1 MRRFLSFSE
10 AVLSE
15 AGVTSQQY
23 QALLVLKVAP
33 QSRIMLRQL
42 AEEMLIQH
50 HGAVQLV
57 DRLVAA
63 GLALRIPSADDKRRV
78 LVGLTDYGERV
89 LNFLAKRHLGAML
102 DNEPLLIEFS
112 RVSAHWLG
120 PGNPGPVRWS
130 RHVANCPNYP
140 IRITDSE
147 MNSRSDTAR
156 FSERAPLRRRPRCV
170 VVRSVTRT
178 TLERRTVGGAFI
190 TGRSSC
196 PAHCWY
202 WTLLPVLWAPCT
214 AFGYSR
220 SSPAA

>member
-1 MRRFLSFSE
+1 MLQMPSGAGSRSRTQVPEIADEEALDPGVFEGLAGVRLAMRRFLSFSE

-102 DNEPLLIEFS
+102 DNEPLLIESLS
-112 RVSAHWLG
+112 RLRAL
-120 PGNPGPVRWS
+120 
-130 RHVANCPNYP
+130 
-140 IRITDSE
+140 
-147 MNSRSDTAR
+147 AR
-156 FSERAPLRRRPRCV
+156 
-170 VVRSVTRT
+170 
-178 TLERRTVGGAFI
+178 
-190 TGRSSC
+190 TG
-196 PAHCWY
+196 
-202 WTLLPVLWAPCT
+202 
-214 AFGYSR
+214 
-220 SSPAA
+220 

>member
-1 MRRFLSFSE
+1 MASGAGSRSRTQLPEIANAEALDPGVFEGLAGVRLAMRRFLSFSE

-63 GLALRIPSADDKRRV
+63 GLALRIPAADDKRRV
-78 LVGLTDYGERV
+78 LVTLTEYGERV

-102 DNEPLLIEFS
+102 DNEPLLIESLS
-112 RVSAHWLG
+112 RLRAL
-120 PGNPGPVRWS
+120 
-130 RHVANCPNYP
+130 
-140 IRITDSE
+140 
-147 MNSRSDTAR
+147 AR
-156 FSERAPLRRRPRCV
+156 
-170 VVRSVTRT
+170 
-178 TLERRTVGGAFI
+178 
-190 TGRSSC
+190 TG
-196 PAHCWY
+196 
-202 WTLLPVLWAPCT
+202 
-214 AFGYSR
+214 
-220 SSPAA
+220 